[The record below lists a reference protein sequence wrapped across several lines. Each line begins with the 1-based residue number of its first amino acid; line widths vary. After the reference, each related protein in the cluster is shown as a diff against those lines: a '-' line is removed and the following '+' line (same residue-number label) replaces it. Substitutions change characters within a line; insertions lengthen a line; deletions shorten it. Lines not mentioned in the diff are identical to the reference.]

1 MLNQPM
7 SSPHMMRML
16 GFFAAMSRSSQ
27 FSVTLNFNERAACSI
42 APVLSRLG
50 AHRFAPPF
58 VRSAIAVAEAELLAA
73 TAGAGLIRSALRVS
87 GGDRRHN
94 FRGRVAPLDQLGHR
108 AEGRARMHEKQFEAR
123 TQVILARLAVARK
136 CEAVLRAAAV
146 APIPHLAAA
155 ALGRERFALVLAE
168 LALLRRGHELQHVR
182 FMDVAELETR
192 LHEMIAGVY
201 IAVVLE
207 RRTVAAGGRMDAQ

>member
-50 AHRFAPPF
+50 AHRFDTPF
-58 VRSAIAVAEAELLAA
+58 VRSASAVTEAEFFTTAA
-73 TAGAGLIRSALRVS
+73 GTGLIRSALGV
-87 GGDRRHN
+87 GGCNRRHN

-108 AEGRARMHEKQFEAR
+108 AEGRA
-123 TQVILARLAVARK
+123 
-136 CEAVLRAAAV
+136 
-146 APIPHLAAA
+146 
-155 ALGRERFALVLAE
+155 G
-168 LALLRRGHELQHVR
+168 
-182 FMDVAELETR
+182 
-192 LHEMIAGVY
+192 
-201 IAVVLE
+201 
-207 RRTVAAGGRMDAQ
+207 